1 MLGMPATTQFDLN
14 FRLLG
19 IPVRINPFFWVLA
32 AALGWESHDG
42 WEVLIWIGVVFVSIL
57 VHEFGHGLTARA
69 LSPQRPTIV
78 LYGMGGLCFSEREQ
92 RSPGRRLA
100 VILMGPGAGFLLFG
114 LIAALGTALIGITP
128 LGMLGITP
136 LHLVH
141 QPPAWVSQPILV
153 AYHDLL
159 WINLFWG
166 LFNLFP
172 IYPLDGGQAAQ
183 ALLTLQNRHQAM
195 RRTHILSM
203 VTAAILAVLA
213 YQWLG
218 SPFTALFV
226 GYLGLINFQLLQAAQ
241 FQGPDGGDLDD
252 DDWWRR

>member
-1 MLGMPATTQFDLN
+1 MLGMPATTPFDLN

-19 IPVRINPFFWVLA
+19 IPVRVNPFFWVMA
-32 AALGWESHDG
+32 AVLSNWENRSG
-42 WEVLIWIGVVFVSIL
+42 PEIVIWIACVFISIL

-92 RSPGRRLA
+92 RSPWKRLA

-114 LIAALGTALIGITP
+114 LVAATEAYLIGSINTGPINIDIHPRPDWSNP
-128 LGMLGITP
+128 L
-136 LHLVH
+136 
-141 QPPAWVSQPILV
+141 ILE
-153 AYHDLL
+153 AFGDLL

-166 LFNLFP
+166 IFNLFP

-183 ALLTLQNRHQAM
+183 TLLTMQNRHQAM

-203 VTAAILAVLA
+203 VMAGLLAIFL
-213 YQWLG
+213 YQWTG
-218 SPFTALFV
+218 SAINALFV
-226 GYLGLINFQLLQAAQ
+226 GYLGLINFQLLQAAK
-241 FQGPDGGDLDD
+241 FQEPDGGLDD